1 MSRGY
6 RVSMEPL
13 KVAHTN
19 VAASDELCIQVS
31 LLPILGADRMR
42 ELVREALGAEG
53 WTTTDDGGLG
63 KAVAPGLTATL
74 SADGTSV
81 TVSMTAQR
89 AVSGSAAN
97 AAEAERAAQHNA
109 ALATDEVR
117 RVATMALAKAEGD
130 VRASLDA
137 TIQRVYVAA
146 LEEKARSM
154 GQLQSMERSESAD
167 GTVEI
172 VLKIRT

>member
-146 LEEKARSM
+146 LEEK
-154 GQLQSMERSESAD
+154 LQSMERSESAD